1 MTGLSMVADSDSV
14 CLPARFLQVAAQRGP
29 EVAVRWKHLGL
40 WQEWTWTQWADDAQA
55 TGCAL
60 LAAGLQRGD
69 RVAVMASTRPECL
82 SIEMGAMGVG
92 VLALSLFPDQEA
104 DGVIHALRQSS
115 ARILFVGDQDQLRS
129 AIGLLQQVHT
139 LEHIVYLDGR
149 GLHAF
154 KHPQVQSFASFCQS
168 GVQVP
173 KDRWAAEVQAAPPDA
188 PALWVL
194 TSATTGPSK
203 PVLISHRSLLT
214 QLQRLQLAV
223 PGREG
228 DRQLSLLPLGLVLE
242 RCLVVYRAVL
252 TRCVIHLGEGM
263 PSARENLRE
272 VTPQVV
278 LGVPWLW
285 AKLHAVVQQALDRS
299 TPMGRLGYR
308 WTLALGQQEQDLRQ
322 QGKSMPAALRW
333 AHGLLKRSVL
343 RRIRDLIGL
352 RDARCVVS
360 TGAPVA
366 PELAGWYRAL
376 GLDFVDIYGPAEA
389 SGFGALLGRPAELD
403 GLSVRLGV
411 TGEIQLRGH
420 HVAIGPGSED
430 GSALDAD
437 GWWATGDLGVRLPDG
452 ALGFAGRMADRL
464 TLSGGHAVM
473 PGEMEARLRQSPYV
487 ADALVLGE
495 GRRRL
500 GCLILIDHD
509 QVAAFARKQNIAYS
523 NFASLTR
530 LPQVRQLLQ
539 QVVDELNRDL
549 DEVRQLGAM
558 ALIPD
563 ELTVGDGRLSPVLQ
577 LKRGAV
583 LQRHAALIDRLDVD
597 GG

>member
-1 MTGLSMVADSDSV
+1 MVADSDTL
-14 CLPARFLQVAAQRGP
+14 CLPARFLQVAAERGP
-29 EVAVRWKHLGL
+29 EVAVRWKQLGL

-69 RVAVMASTRPECL
+69 RVAVMASTRPQCL

-104 DGVIHALRQSS
+104 DSVVHALCQSS
-115 ARILFVGDQDQLRS
+115 ARILFVGGQDQLRP
-129 AIGLLQQVHT
+129 AIRLLQRVPT

-154 KHPQVQSFASFCQS
+154 NHPQVLSFATFCQS
-168 GVQVP
+168 GVRVP
-173 KDRWAAEVQAAPPDA
+173 KDRWVTEVQAAKPDA
-188 PALWVL
+188 LALWAL

-203 PVLISHRSLLT
+203 PVRISHRSLLT
-214 QLQRLQLAV
+214 QLQRLQEAV

-242 RCLVVYRAVL
+242 RCLVVYRAVW
-252 TRCVIHLGEGM
+252 TRSVIHLGEGM

-278 LGVPWLW
+278 LGVPRLW
-285 AKLHAVVQQALDRS
+285 SRLHAVVQQALVRA

-308 WTLALGQQEQDLRQ
+308 WTLALGRQEQDLRQ
-322 QGKSMPAALRW
+322 QGKSLPAALRW
-333 AHGLLKRSVL
+333 AHGLLKRTVL

-352 RDARCVVS
+352 RDARILVS
-360 TGAPVA
+360 TGGPMAA
-366 PELAGWYRAL
+366 ELVGWYRAL
-376 GLDFVDIYGPAEA
+376 GLDFVDIYGSAEA
-389 SGFGALLGRPAELD
+389 AGFGALLGQPAELD
-403 GLSVRLGV
+403 GPSVRLGAS
-411 TGEIQLRGH
+411 GEIELRGH
-420 HVAIGPGSED
+420 HLARGLGSE
-430 GSALDAD
+430 GGPALDAD
-437 GWWATGDLGVRLPDG
+437 GWWASGDLGVRLPDG
-452 ALGFAGRMADRL
+452 ALGFVGRMDDRL
-464 TLSGGHAVM
+464 TLAGGQVVM

-487 ADALVLGE
+487 ADALVVGE
-495 GRRRL
+495 GRSRL

-523 NFASLTR
+523 NFTSLTR

-549 DEVRQLGAM
+549 DAVRQLGAM

-563 ELTVGDGRLSPVLQ
+563 ELTVGDSRLSPVLQ
-577 LKRGAV
+577 LRRGAV
-583 LQRHAALIDRLDVD
+583 LQRHAALMDRLDVD